1 MTMGCGADFYAGG
14 VHFRLTFGFLSVW
27 ALLLLQSAFSETA
40 AAAFVCC
47 ALHELGHITAMK
59 LLGIN
64 IRSLTLY
71 SGGVRLR
78 SDPLA
83 LHGTL
88 SELAVLAAGPLVN
101 LLLGAAG
108 CFFGNRL
115 FAGIN
120 ISLLLFNLL
129 PLSSLDGGR
138 ILAAI
143 SERFCP
149 LWDIRSFFRI
159 SDIILGMGGAVL
171 FFMSGTVSFT
181 LPLTMGVIILEGL
194 VDKEA

>member
-1 MTMGCGADFYAGG
+1 MDCGADFYAGE

-27 ALLLLQSAFSETA
+27 ALLLLQSTFSMTA
-40 AAAFVCC
+40 AMAFVCC

-59 LLGIN
+59 LLGIR
-64 IRSLTLY
+64 IRGLTLY
-71 SGGVRLR
+71 SGGVKLK
-78 SDPLA
+78 SDSLA
-83 LHGTL
+83 LCGTL
-88 SELAVLAAGPLVN
+88 TEISVLAAGPLVN

-138 ILAAI
+138 ILAAV

-149 LWDIRSFFRI
+149 LWDIRKLFRI
-159 SDIILGMGGAVL
+159 SDILLGIGGAVL
-171 FFMSGTVSFT
+171 FFMSGSVSFT
-181 LPLTMGVIILEGL
+181 LPLTMGLMILEGL
-194 VDKEA
+194 IDGRK

>member
-1 MTMGCGADFYAGG
+1 MDCGADFYAGG

-27 ALLLLQSAFSETA
+27 ALLLLQSTFFMTA
-40 AAAFVCC
+40 AMAFACC

-59 LLGIN
+59 LFGIH
-64 IRSLTLY
+64 IKGLTLY
-71 SGGVRLR
+71 SGGVKLK
-78 SDPLA
+78 SDSLA
-83 LHGTL
+83 LCGTL
-88 SELAVLAAGPLVN
+88 TEISMLAAGPLVN

-138 ILAAI
+138 ILAAV

-149 LWDIRSFFRI
+149 LWDIRKLFRI
-159 SDIILGMGGAVL
+159 SDILLGIGGAVL
-171 FFMSGTVSFT
+171 FFMSGSVSFT
-181 LPLTMGVIILEGL
+181 LPLTMGVMILEGL
-194 VDKEA
+194 IDGRK

>member
-1 MTMGCGADFYAGG
+1 MDCGADFYAGG

-27 ALLLLQSAFSETA
+27 ALLLLQSTFSETA
-40 AAAFVCC
+40 AMAFVCC

-59 LLGIN
+59 LFGIH
-64 IRSLTLY
+64 IKGLTLY
-71 SGGVRLR
+71 SGGVKLK
-78 SDPLA
+78 SDSLA
-83 LHGTL
+83 LCGTL
-88 SELAVLAAGPLVN
+88 TEISVLAAGPLVN

-138 ILAAI
+138 ILAAV

-149 LWDIRSFFRI
+149 LWDIHRLFRI
-159 SDIILGMGGAVL
+159 SDILLGIGGAVL
-171 FFMSGTVSFT
+171 FFISGSVSFT
-181 LPLTMGVIILEGL
+181 LPLTMGVMILEGL
-194 VDKEA
+194 IDGRK